1 MTTVRMRIT
10 ITTTIMAI
18 TIIVPVRIT
27 KRFSTLS
34 AA

>member
-18 TIIVPVRIT
+18 TIIMPVRIT
-27 KRFSTLS
+27 KRFSIPS